1 MNDRAAAVV
10 LTGMSKN
17 PRRRSWWQKR
27 SGRPEVEADPLLE
40 RVVELDALPQ
50 RLEPPP
56 PPEAPRSEVV
66 TASGLRCVIGVLSAG
81 LDSSELQ
88 NWAMDTLIPRDSEGL
103 SDFLAALYV
112 MARVLLGEV
121 RDATGQP
128 REEILQRLALT
139 VENGHGKPLPGW

>member
-1 MNDRAAAVV
+1 MN
-10 LTGMSKN
+10 KN
-17 PRRRSWWQKR
+17 PRRSWWQKR
-27 SGRPEVEADPLLE
+27 STRSDRAGEYRADIEFEPVLE
-40 RVVELDALPQ
+40 RVIELGPAEQAALD
-50 RLEPPP
+50 PPP
-56 PPEAPRSEVV
+56 PPETPRSDVV
-66 TASGLRCVIGVLSAG
+66 TAAGLRCVIGVLSAG

-139 VENGHGKPLPGW
+139 VENGRGKPLPGW